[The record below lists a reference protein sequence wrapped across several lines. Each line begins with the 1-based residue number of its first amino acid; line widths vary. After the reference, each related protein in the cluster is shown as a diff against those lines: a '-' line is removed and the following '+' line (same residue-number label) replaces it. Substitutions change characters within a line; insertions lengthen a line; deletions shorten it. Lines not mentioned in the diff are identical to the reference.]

1 MMMTQDNAFLL
12 FKDSNDT
19 VDYYNLNK
27 HSRNDRLTKTES
39 TTNTNEQ
46 TTLSELVAGEHL
58 YEVLSTGNT
67 THSSSSGKVRNRF
80 I

>member
-1 MMMTQDNAFLL
+1 MMMTQNNSFLL
-12 FKDSNDT
+12 FKDSKDT

-39 TTNTNEQ
+39 TTNIYEQ
-46 TTLSELVAGEHL
+46 LTPSELVAGEHL